1 MGNFCS
7 FMKKKINNESIMQ
20 SNINSP
26 FITFDIHTTNSN
38 DAEIYK
44 CDEKDIP
51 SYSQV

>member
-7 FMKKKINNESIMQ
+7 FMKKKINNEPIIQ
-20 SNINSP
+20 SNNKSP
-26 FITFDIHTTNSN
+26 FIMFDIHTINSN
-38 DAEIYK
+38 DTKIDN